1 MTMHSITHLV
11 NLPAKQR
18 GDLDGVGAVCTC
30 GTVIASSLETLARQ
44 WGNDHVKYYNAKEGS

>member
-1 MTMHSITHLV
+1 MHSITHLV

-44 WGNDHVKYYNAKEGS
+44 WGNDHVKYYNAKEAS